1 VRPRARAWQR
11 DTECAVLYMIVKRRE
26 ALERKLFEAD
36 RKVGGD
42 VCLNDWGKDALYVI
56 CSVG

>member
-1 VRPRARAWQR
+1 MR
-11 DTECAVLYMIVKRRE
+11 DTECAVPYMTVKRRDVLRRE
-26 ALERKLFEAD
+26 LFEAD
-36 RKVGGD
+36 RKVGGV